1 MGSKCK
7 YLSRPPL
14 GQRARDIWRGSLPY
28 GYFRQ
33 SLCGRASGNGETM
46 KAAACAKHF
55 AVHSGPEALRH
66 EFNAEVS
73 QKDMEETYLPAFKA
87 LVEDAHVEAVM
98 GAYNCV
104 NGEPCCGSKT
114 LIKINFGVSGI
125 LKGILFLIAGQ

>member
-1 MGSKCK
+1 
-7 YLSRPPL
+7 
-14 GQRARDIWRGSLPY
+14 
-28 GYFRQ
+28 
-33 SLCGRASGNGETM
+33 M

-98 GAYNCV
+98 GA
-104 NGEPCCGSKT
+104 
-114 LIKINFGVSGI
+114 
-125 LKGILFLIAGQ
+125 